1 MLVATQW
8 FVLATLLLEK
18 WAGVRIIVS
27 GDVPSQRGEP
37 AMIICNHRTR
47 IDWMFLWSL
56 CYRLGILKSMKIT
69 LKDSLKSLPGFGWA
83 MQCFLF
89 VFLARDKC
97 KDLQHM
103 QEIIDYHTQ
112 NNHPVSLILF
122 PEGTGEKPLRPLRYR
137 NTDTRHNLHTQHKAP
152 RYKLDARRKAQSTK
166 RKARDSGAS
175 TEFRLPSLPG
185 TASVADLSSRNLME
199 SNAYA
204 SRKGLQKYRHVLH
217 PKVVGWSRSV
227 SLLRHTCRYV
237 YDVTIA
243 YKDL

>member
-56 CYRLGILKSMKIT
+56 CFRLGILKSMKIT

-112 NNHPVSLILF
+112 NKHPVSLILF
-122 PEGTGEKPLRPLRYR
+122 PEGTGEKEV
-137 NTDTRHNLHTQHKAP
+137 D
-152 RYKLDARRKAQSTK
+152 
-166 RKARDSGAS
+166 
-175 TEFRLPSLPG
+175 
-185 TASVADLSSRNLME
+185 RNLPPTKPKKHH
-199 SNAYA
+199 
-204 SRKGLQKYRHVLH
+204 RKPQHRCTAHETPKAAQKF
-217 PKVVGWSRSV
+217 
-227 SLLRHTCRYV
+227 
-237 YDVTIA
+237 VTF
-243 YKDL
+243 